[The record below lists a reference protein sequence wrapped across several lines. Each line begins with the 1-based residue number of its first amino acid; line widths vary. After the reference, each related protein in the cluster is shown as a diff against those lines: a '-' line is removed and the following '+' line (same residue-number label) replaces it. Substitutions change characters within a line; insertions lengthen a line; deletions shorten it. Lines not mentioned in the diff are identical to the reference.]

1 MHGGTERVDLRSKGQ
16 DAGWGAEGG
25 GASRTPHPAFGEP
38 SLPGFGLNQV
48 LAAGVGTVLS
58 RPY

>member
-1 MHGGTERVDLRSKGQ
+1 MNLQPMT
-16 DAGWGAEGG
+16 WGAEGG

-58 RPY
+58 SPY